1 MNCSRNKVYVVDF
14 SPDADL
20 FLLTL
25 EKLILAGTVL
35 HVVFPC
41 VLAGFILQN
50 KQKWHCILFQ
60 IGYL

>member
-1 MNCSRNKVYVVDF
+1 MNCSRNKAYVVDF

-41 VLAGFILQN
+41 VLAGFYSP
-50 KQKWHCILFQ
+50 K
-60 IGYL
+60 